1 MFTSVSREGHI
12 ANKWRSQN
20 LILICLAPK
29 SILLTIVFIVARIK
43 EKQNKPRGYF
53 FITSNLL
60 QEYVIKE
67 GFFIIINADLQ
78 RLVCISQPISTSML
92 EEIFNP

>member
-1 MFTSVSREGHI
+1 MFTNVSKEGHI

-43 EKQNKPRGYF
+43 EKQNKPRGCF

-67 GFFIIINADLQ
+67 SFLINAGLQ
-78 RLVCISQPISTSML
+78 RLGLYSSANQHFHT
-92 EEIFNP
+92 